1 MLMLGPNLLPGHTRL
16 HLIRHGAHSEF
27 GRLLSG
33 RAGVPRLTARGRA
46 QASSV
51 AEWTR
56 RARPVAVHASP
67 RARTMETALIIA
79 SAHALGVHEVDALDE
94 VDFGA
99 WNGRSFAELADDP
112 LWQHW
117 NGSRSLARTPN
128 GETMMEAVMRAIR
141 HIEDIAHA
149 HPGETILCVTHCDI
163 IRGAIAH
170 YLGLSL
176 DNILRFDVDPGSIS
190 TVELGA
196 QSVRVTRIN
205 EVPA

>member
-1 MLMLGPNLLPGHTRL
+1 
-16 HLIRHGAHSEF
+16 
-27 GRLLSG
+27 
-33 RAGVPRLTARGRA
+33 
-46 QASSV
+46 
-51 AEWTR
+51 
-56 RARPVAVHASP
+56 
-67 RARTMETALIIA
+67 METASIIA
-79 SAHALGVHEVDALDE
+79 SAHALDVQEVDALDE

-112 LWQHW
+112 RWQNW

-128 GETMMEAVMRAIR
+128 GETMMEAVERTVR
-141 HIEDIAHA
+141 HIEGAA
-149 HPGETILCVTHCDI
+149 LAYPGETILCVTHCDI

-190 TVELGA
+190 TVELSAHGA
-196 QSVRVTRIN
+196 RVTRIN